1 MCAVSCSFVCFLF
14 VCWKQFVQFLFCGSC
29 GFVHGIRV
37 VSCGFVWFRACG
49 FVWFRASN
57 FICAFST
64 WISGTCMALS
74 EARMCRGVS
83 RGVSSDVAG
92 ATVRSGDVHRYCH
105 AGSVNRFVLM
115 D

>member
-1 MCAVSCSFVCFLF
+1 MQFRVLSFRVLEAIRAIF
-14 VCWKQFVQFLFCGSC
+14 VLWFVWF
-29 GFVHGIRV
+29 RAWD
-37 VSCGFVWFRACG
+37 SCGFVWFRACG

-83 RGVSSDVAG
+83 RSGDLIAMSFYFCAVPIVVSS
-92 ATVRSGDVHRYCH
+92 S
-105 AGSVNRFVLM
+105 FL
-115 D
+115 